1 MSLLIGTL
9 VARSVGIRSQ
19 QEAFL
24 PFTQIVPSTMWP
36 VRSKTNIETRRWSP
50 TFKVRSSFKHFKNL
64 WVRMIRYDTMQKHY
78 FNTFKKTSN
87 NSYHTNTR
95 TNNLSK
101 RKNSALQ
108 KLITIVPVMLSK
120 SRAYHAQFP
129 F

>member
-1 MSLLIGTL
+1 
-9 VARSVGIRSQ
+9 
-19 QEAFL
+19 
-24 PFTQIVPSTMWP
+24 
-36 VRSKTNIETRRWSP
+36 
-50 TFKVRSSFKHFKNL
+50 
-64 WVRMIRYDTMQKHY
+64 MIRYDTMQKHY
-78 FNTFKKTSN
+78 FNFKKTSN